1 MRKSL
6 AVLFLVLAVGASAF
20 AQSAVTPESR
30 LALGLTAY
38 KAGDFTSAIT
48 DLQAAAQGFLSPEQM
63 QAYVNTGRFDRLQSF
78 ETALVY
84 LALAQMRLNRED
96 DARETLLRLQSAE
109 RIAPTYATLSLGGDA
124 AEIEALASALTPSN
138 PLPRN
143 TQVASDD
150 PGKALPAL
158 VPKSSERMA
167 VKKTIAE
174 ERAERQAL
182 IDEMVAR
189 ERERIQREADVRIA
203 SERETVEKQAAER
216 IEATQRQADQ
226 RITAANSDAQKQIEQ
241 LKSDAA
247 TRVAAAEA
255 EARQRVDAATAQ
267 SNDQVA
273 AAKRAADEQVA
284 AAKRAADER
293 AAAVEAEAKKNAD
306 ARIAEI
312 QRLTEERVL
321 AERAAAERA
330 ATARTSEIEAASR
343 REYLLALRTAET
355 AAGNGRVD
363 EAVRIYSG
371 LANSTAVPRE
381 VLAEAAVG
389 LYRTGAFREAAQAF
403 QKFGT
408 FAKGEEDLRYYYAVS
423 LYETGSYADAQK
435 ELACALPFIQ
445 VTDDVSRY
453 RVKIESTVAQTARK

>member
-1 MRKSL
+1 MRKPL
-6 AVLFLVLAVGASAF
+6 AVFLLLLASGASVF

-30 LALGLTAY
+30 LALGLTAF
-38 KAGDFTSAIT
+38 KAGDFTSAVT

-63 QAYVNTGRFDRLQSF
+63 QTYVNTGRFDRLQSF

-109 RIAPTYATLSLGGDA
+109 RIAPTYATLSLGSEA

-138 PLPRN
+138 PLPHN
-143 TQVASDD
+143 VQVAGDV
-150 PGKALPAL
+150 PLPPI
-158 VPKSSERMA
+158 VPKSGERMA

-174 ERAERQAL
+174 ERAERQSL
-182 IDEMVAR
+182 IDEIVAR
-189 ERERIQREADVRIA
+189 ERERIQREADARIA
-203 SERETVEKQAAER
+203 AERETIEKQAAER
-216 IEATQRQADQ
+216 IEASQRQADQ
-226 RITAANSDAQKQIEQ
+226 RITAANSDAQKQIDQ
-241 LKSDAA
+241 LRNDADK
-247 TRVAAAEA
+247 RVAAAEEESRQRVAAAQAQLQQQIAAAEA
-255 EARQRVDAATAQ
+255 EAQ
-267 SNDQVA
+267 
-273 AAKRAADEQVA
+273 
-284 AAKRAADER
+284 
-293 AAAVEAEAKKNAD
+293 KNAD

-321 AERAAAERA
+321 AERAAAERS
-330 ATARTSEIEAASR
+330 ATARATEIEAASR

-371 LANSTAVPRE
+371 LASSTAVPRE

-408 FAKGEEDLRYYYAVS
+408 FAKGEEDLRYYYAVA
-423 LYETGSYADAQK
+423 LYESGSYADAQK

-453 RVKIESTVAQTARK
+453 RAKIENTVAQTARK

>member
-1 MRKSL
+1 VRKPL
-6 AVLFLVLAVGASAF
+6 AVFLLLLAGGASVF

-38 KAGDFTSAIT
+38 KAGDFTSAVT

-63 QAYVNTGRFDRLQSF
+63 QTYVNTGRFDRLQSF

-109 RIAPTYATLSLGGDA
+109 RIAPAYATLSLGSEA
-124 AEIEALASALTPSN
+124 AEVEALASALTPSN
-138 PLPRN
+138 PLPHN
-143 TQVASDD
+143 TVIAGEV
-150 PGKALPAL
+150 PLPPI
-158 VPKSSERMA
+158 VPKASERMA

-182 IDEMVAR
+182 IDEIVAR

-203 SERETVEKQAAER
+203 AEREAIEKQAAER

-226 RITAANSDAQKQIEQ
+226 RITAANADAQKQIEQ
-241 LKSDAA
+241 LRGDADK
-247 TRVAAAEA
+247 RVAAAEEQSRQRVAAAQRQLQQQIAAAEA
-255 EARQRVDAATAQ
+255 EAQ
-267 SNDQVA
+267 
-273 AAKRAADEQVA
+273 
-284 AAKRAADER
+284 
-293 AAAVEAEAKKNAD
+293 KNAD

-321 AERAAAERA
+321 AERAAAERS
-330 ATARTSEIEAASR
+330 ATARATEIEAASR

-371 LANSTAVPRE
+371 LANSPAVPRE

-389 LYRTGAFREAAQAF
+389 LYRTGAFREAAEAF

-408 FAKGEEDLRYYYAVS
+408 FAKGEEDLRYYYAVA

-453 RVKIESTVAQTARK
+453 RAKIENTVAQTARK